1 MIKSK
6 ILDTCKL
13 ICSVLLIY
21 LFGYITAQYD
31 KDRNVIQ
38 STKSG
43 DFIIRN
49 GHIYTVKELTH
60 DTFYTD
66 IKQEINNK
74 RGLK

>member
-31 KDRNVIQ
+31 KDRNVIN

-49 GHIYTVKELTH
+49 GHIYIVQELTH
-60 DTFYTD
+60 DNFYSD
-66 IKQEINNK
+66 LKQEIKAK
-74 RGLK
+74 R